1 MFEPEYPYW
10 VGSRALKD
18 RETAVRSDPGGLTGS
33 AFSILEHSAGISWLQ
48 PEEPVAEAALVSAE
62 AAVVAPDERSGALAA
77 AAGALAEA
85 VAAQA
90 LLPAAPDAV
99 AVVVQPG
106 VVAQRAE
113 CEAVFEASARPAAWA
128 WEARQRVLVAAV
140 AV

>member
-1 MFEPEYPYW
+1 
-10 VGSRALKD
+10 
-18 RETAVRSDPGGLTGS
+18 
-33 AFSILEHSAGISWLQ
+33 LEHSAGISWLQ

-77 AAGALAEA
+77 AAGALAEAVAARPPPEAAAQPRGA